1 MKKLA
6 LVLVIVLVI
15 VLAGCQSVPVV
26 PKWPEVPTELL
37 QACPDLKTVD
47 PKNDKLSVLV
57 ETVADNY
64 KEYSGCKDKV
74 DDWVTWYKGQQD
86 LWKSLK

>member
-6 LVLVIVLVI
+6 LVLVI

>member
-1 MKKLA
+1 M
-6 LVLVIVLVI
+6 
-15 VLAGCQSVPVV
+15 V

>member
-6 LVLVIVLVI
+6 LLALALALV
-15 VLAGCQSVPVV
+15 GCSTAPIV
-26 PKWPEVPTELL
+26 PKWPAVPEDFK

-47 PKNDKLSVLV
+47 PENDKLSVVV

-64 KEYSGCKDKV
+64 KQYYDCKASV
-74 DDWVTWYKGQQD
+74 DGWIEWYNGQQKI
-86 LWKSLK
+86 WEKLK